1 MTLGLAVKE
10 WGQHRRALLGV
21 TALIA
26 SQVVL
31 LLSFVLTQESPTLL
45 RAATAFAWG
54 GGPILAA
61 FTARRLF
68 VLEHEEGTISLLR
81 ALPLPAEQLTGV
93 KFGLALLV
101 NLTFTL
107 GALWIVALLV
117 HRQELIP
124 LAWLLRLSVQ
134 VASYVFAWVAICCL
148 MAHLGV
154 YRHALWLLLLLFM
167 LGLDDVVHEP
177 ARYLFWTAPLAD
189 NLEVTRYAAP
199 WDGIALAV
207 AWGLGATGLMVFLS
221 GHRGG
226 AWVDAL
232 YAPMSGRRRAQITA
246 AIFATL
252 LAFEI
257 GADLAKRGTQ
267 SAGGLST
274 EGSVA
279 YAQPDLRALAGRLN
293 GEMQPLSQ
301 FLQAELP
308 MVTLAWRHDDRPEL
322 ALTETLGDQEII
334 IGLSSAGAQDDL
346 LRHALTDVLGAH
358 TGFLLEANPRTGV
371 WALGFA
377 AYWLDKRGTAK
388 IQAVQRAAAFVARR
402 TPQAPV
408 QDYDDVRASFGRS
421 GAEAL
426 GWLAWRRV
434 AKAGAEPT
442 EALARALFGTPR
454 HRASVGLLAAAA
466 IDPIEVLTGEGLS
479 PRSLDRGTQ
488 EGLRSLAQHQPAL
501 PSIAPPSFWAESQGL
516 GGLRW
521 SLPDGL
527 DPQRVTLWWATVEP
541 LSQLPIPQA
550 RIYEV
555 PVLTSWGRAALAADP
570 RDRVITQWSV
580 DGINQ
585 GWTELHRR

>member
-21 TALIA
+21 TALIT

-68 VLEHEEGTISLLR
+68 VLEHEQGTISLLR

-93 KFGLALLV
+93 KFALALLV
-101 NLTFTL
+101 NLAFTL

-199 WDGIALAV
+199 WDGVALAL
-207 AWGLGATGLMVFLS
+207 AWGLGATGLTFFLS
-221 GHRGG
+221 GYRGG

-274 EGSVA
+274 IGSVA
-279 YAQPDLRALAGRLN
+279 YAQPDLQVLAERLN
-293 GEMQPLSQ
+293 
-301 FLQAELP
+301 AELP
-308 MVTLAWRHDDRPEL
+308 PLSEFLQTDLPIVTLAWRHDDRPEL
-322 ALTETLGDQEII
+322 ALTETLSDQEMI
-334 IGLSSAGAQDDL
+334 IGLSPAGPQDDL

-358 TGFLLEANPRTGV
+358 TGFLLEQNPRAGV

-377 AYWLDKRGTAK
+377 AYWLEKRGTAK
-388 IQAVQRAAAFVARR
+388 IHPVRDAAAFVARR
-402 TPQAPV
+402 APQAPV
-408 QDYDDVRASFGRS
+408 QDYDEVRASLGRS

-426 GWLAWRRV
+426 GWLAWRSV
-434 AKAGAEPT
+434 DAAGTEPT
-442 EALARALFGTPR
+442 QVLARALFSTAR
-454 HRASVGLLAAAA
+454 RRASVGLLASSA
-466 IDPIEVLTGEGLS
+466 IDPVEILTNEGLS
-479 PRSLDRGTQ
+479 PRSLDRSTQ
-488 EGLRSLAQHQPAL
+488 DGLRELAQQRPAL
-501 PSIAPPSFWAESQGL
+501 PSIPPPSFWAESQGL

-521 SLPDGL
+521 SLPSGL
-527 DPQRVTLWWATVEP
+527 DPEQVTLWWGTVEP
-541 LSQLPIPQA
+541 LSKLPTPQG

-555 PVLTSWGRAALAADP
+555 PIHGSWGRAALNADP
-570 RDRVITQWSV
+570 RERVITQWSI
-580 DGINQ
+580 DGVNQ
-585 GWTELHRR
+585 GWTELHRP